1 VAQAAEQRAITL
13 VLDPDDDLRTLR
25 AIRALHA
32 RPLGQIV
39 CEPSTAGAIELAH
52 HLLSALGKT
61 PGPLDGAW
69 RRAQALLLAERIE
82 HILLLRAHLLSYPAL
97 RRLADTAQASRSRL
111 WLIAA
116 GEIAGQPIRQLL
128 EQRAHTTAPLD
139 HVLDA
144 LAVRPPDGENLP
156 ADHGP
161 DFPLLP
167 PGQHRRRR
175 SDLARGLRGDER
187 ASVYEAFDD
196 ARDWV
201 TSWLHD
207 HSAPKAQDAADAIYR
222 LAAAA
227 TTGSESL
234 VRAHASLAALAD
246 QGLAVRSDTLDH
258 LRRDHW
264 HEIRPAQHRH
274 DITRAAAIADR
285 CPDTAE
291 AALIALSAL
300 TRCRH
305 TLRYLAVVGVAPD
318 AAGAML
324 HGRLVAIPPQL
335 RPALRAQRAIAIQAG
350 TEAPLLAGLGT
361 ARPNTRTMR
370 RCYDH
375 HNVPASLRAHL
386 DDPTDPADY
395 DERDEELGDDGREI
409 LGWLHPTNI
418 FNR

>member
-1 VAQAAEQRAITL
+1 VAQAAEQQAITL
-13 VLDPDDDLRTLR
+13 VLDPDDELRTLR
-25 AIRALHA
+25 ALRALHA

-39 CEPSTAGAIELAH
+39 CEPATAGAIELAH

-61 PGPLDGAW
+61 LGPPDGAW

-82 HILLLRAHLLSYPAL
+82 HIVLLRAHLLTYPAL
-97 RRLADTAQASRSRL
+97 RRLADTAQATATRL

-128 EQRAHTTAPLD
+128 EQRAHTTAPRD

-144 LAVRPPDGENLP
+144 LAVRPTGGENLP
-156 ADHGP
+156 GDHGP
-161 DFPLLP
+161 GFPLLP
-167 PGQHRRRR
+167 PGQQRRRR
-175 SDLARGLRGDER
+175 SDLARGLRGGQR
-187 ASVYEAFDD
+187 ASVYAAFDD
-196 ARDWV
+196 AHDWM

-207 HSAPKAQDAADAIYR
+207 HSAPKPQETADVIYR

-227 TTGSESL
+227 STGSESL
-234 VRAHASLAALAD
+234 VRAHASLAALVEE
-246 QGLAVRSDTLDH
+246 GFAVRRETLDH

-264 HEIRPAQHRH
+264 HEIRPARHRH
-274 DITRAAAIADR
+274 DVTRAAAIADR

-291 AALIALSAL
+291 AALIALSPL
-300 TRCRH
+300 TRCRQ
-305 TLRYLAVVGVAPD
+305 TLRYLTVADVAPD
-318 AAGAML
+318 AAGVIL
-324 HGRLVAIPPQL
+324 HGRIVAIPPQL
-335 RPALRAQRAIAIQAG
+335 RPALRAQRAIAVQAG

-370 RCYDH
+370 RCYDR

-386 DDPTDPADY
+386 ADPTDPADY

-409 LGWLHPTNI
+409 LARLHPTNM